1 MKFSYAWAMP
11 NHQTFKIKPIKQFI
25 ENNMIKGLIVDPF
38 ANRKSDFGAIT
49 NDINPESETD
59 YHLDAIDFLKI
70 FDDESIDVLFFDP
83 PYSLR
88 QLKECYDGQGISLT
102 QRETQHF
109 FSDIKNSISKKM
121 KKNGLVFSFGWSTV
135 GMGKNRGFEKK
146 KCLIV
151 CHGGI
156 HNDTLCLMEVFNGT
170 S

>member
-135 GMGKNRGFEKK
+135 GMGKNRGFQKK